1 MRLLSCPQGL
11 PWRNRSMREKR
22 KIRIFFALWPD
33 SDTRKQLVRVAR
45 RMPVQIPARRVP
57 DYNLHMTLHFIGNVD
72 FDEFACLRRQ
82 AWQVRAARFELA
94 VDCHGHFSKAGIAWL
109 GCGEV
114 PTALSRLH
122 DELGLCLQPAG
133 YRPEARRY
141 SPHVTSARKMRCS
154 SEMPAFEPVS
164 WKVDNFALI
173 ESRAV
178 DNGVRYEV
186 VETYPLA

>member
-82 AWQVRAARFELA
+82 AWQVRAARFELT
-94 VDCHGHFSKAGIAWL
+94 VDCHGHFRKSRVAWL

-114 PTALSRLH
+114 PAALSSLH

-141 SPHVTSARKMRCS
+141 NPHVTSARKMTRS
-154 SEMPAFEPVS
+154 PEMPAFEPVS
-164 WKVDNFALI
+164 WKVDNFALV

-178 DNGVRYEV
+178 DNGVKYQV